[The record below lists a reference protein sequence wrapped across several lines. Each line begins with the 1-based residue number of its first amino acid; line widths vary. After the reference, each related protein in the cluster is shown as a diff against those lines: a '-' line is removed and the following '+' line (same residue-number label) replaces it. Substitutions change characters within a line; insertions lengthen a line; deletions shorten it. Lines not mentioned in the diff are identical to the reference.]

1 MAVANPPKPP
11 PMMAMLRGRKVF
23 DEVGGEEMSG
33 MVGVVVRWVVWVVGC
48 LVRGWVGDKDEDGLW
63 YE

>member
-1 MAVANPPKPP
+1 
-11 PMMAMLRGRKVF
+11 
-23 DEVGGEEMSG
+23 